1 MPPLEPGQKDTIALE
16 DDAGVLTVGGPR
28 DRDLGLVPGAGCERA
43 TERVR
48 CQLANATAVRVLAGD
63 GDDSV
68 IVILDDLPAVVDL
81 GPGEDTFR
89 GARARDGLDHVSPSA
104 RQRAPRRRGDRSLAA
119 SPSAW
124 CSARRPPEDD
134 AAGRRRLR
142 RDRDL
147 KLYVIVRT
155 RTGGDRGEVTFD
167 SRIG

>member
-1 MPPLEPGQKDTIALE
+1 MRACSPS
-16 DDAGVLTVGGPR
+16 AGRGT
-28 DRDLGLVPGAGCERA
+28 RDLGLVPGAGCERA

-89 GARARDGLDHVSPSA
+89 G
-104 RQRAPRRRGDRSLAA
+104 RAPATGSITFRRRPGSGRRAA
-119 SPSAW
+119 EVI
-124 CSARRPPEDD
+124 ARGSFTGGAAGPLRVRLKTTT
-134 AAGRRRLR
+134 AGRRRLR

-155 RTGGDRGEVTFD
+155 RTGGDRGEVMFD